1 MEQIMT
7 GISVLSANLVETKRA
22 TATMMTSAPKT
33 IFVET
38 TTASSSGNRQIQKL
52 IVASQV
58 DLQSVSPSLSCQL
71 LDLQY
76 WQADQPGR
84 DSRGGD
90 EAEQAV

>member
-1 MEQIMT
+1 MITTIDCKKRIDLQELEKEQIMT

-58 DLQSVSPSLSCQL
+58 DLQSVSHSISCQL
-71 LDLQY
+71 LVTNQ
-76 WQADQPGR
+76 
-84 DSRGGD
+84 
-90 EAEQAV
+90 